1 CICSW
6 LFIFPVLISAQAKNE
21 IKFDALGFL
30 DNGVV
35 IGYERFISEQSSFQ
49 IDAQYSRGLE
59 ATPEPARIQDRIQ
72 IWRSYLSL
80 RTVWKRQVFQLG
92 KEQAYSGIFLVG
104 RLFLGESDE
113 GRIAYFERYQRDL
126 EQFVGDSWGIGIP
139 LGVKLKLL
147 GERIMLEP
155 EFNQAIFVTKKQAD
169 SNKIQAFA
177 EFFPR
182 INFGVRF

>member
-1 CICSW
+1 MKNICICSW

-126 EQFVGDSWGIGIP
+126 EQFVGDSW
-139 LGVKLKLL
+139 
-147 GERIMLEP
+147 
-155 EFNQAIFVTKKQAD
+155 
-169 SNKIQAFA
+169 
-177 EFFPR
+177 
-182 INFGVRF
+182 